1 MMTSSMNLDI
11 HAAISSVCPKIFFLP
26 KLEVEQVVLER
37 ARIIR
42 AFGFRLGSGSGF
54 AKFGIKLVGL
64 KKFVHGL
71 WLSCRSIVLGHRACS
86 GLQKARGL
94 FSNRA

>member
-42 AFGFRLGSGSGF
+42 ALGFRLGSGSGF
-54 AKFGIKLVGL
+54 PKFDIKPVGL
-64 KKFVHGL
+64 KKFAIIPWVMVEL
-71 WLSCRSIVLGHRACS
+71 
-86 GLQKARGL
+86 
-94 FSNRA
+94 